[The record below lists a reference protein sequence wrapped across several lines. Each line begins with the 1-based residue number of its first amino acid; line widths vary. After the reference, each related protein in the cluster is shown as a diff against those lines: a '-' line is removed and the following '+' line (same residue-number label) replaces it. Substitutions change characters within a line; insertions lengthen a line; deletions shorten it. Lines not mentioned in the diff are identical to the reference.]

1 MDEGDPAE
9 GHERASVC
17 HAPAALTALR
27 LLVAAVLAAAVLLPV
42 APASGATPRSF
53 FGVMADGPLLGPGID
68 LGREARLMR
77 STGVASIRAA
87 FYWREIEPRP
97 GELDWREPDRIVAAA
112 AAAGIDVLPVVV
124 RSPSWASA
132 GDTREGAVPETGAYA
147 RFLAALVARYGP
159 GGPANGGRP
168 IRTWQV
174 WNEPDIPR
182 YWAGR
187 PWPSTY
193 VTLLRAARDAI
204 KAADPGARVVAAGL
218 TNRSWEDLAD
228 LYAAG
233 GRGLFDA
240 AAIHP
245 FSRRVANVVKIVRLT
260 RAEMKRRGDGRVPL
274 MLTEVS
280 WSSGK
285 GRSTF
290 NYGWETSEGGQ
301 ADRVGQALGAL
312 ARERVRLGIGGIWWY
327 TWLSPPL
334 GDDESF
340 SYAGLRRVSR
350 GRAVDKPARAAF
362 SRAVRRL
369 TR

>member
-1 MDEGDPAE
+1 M
-9 GHERASVC
+9 
-17 HAPAALTALR
+17 TALR
-27 LLVAAVLAAAVLLPV
+27 LLLLTVLTVALL
-42 APASGATPRSF
+42 APAQTSAATPGSF
-53 FGVMADGPLLGPGID
+53 FGVMGDGPLLAPGVD
-68 LGREARLMR
+68 LDREARLMR
-77 STGVASIRAA
+77 STGVSSVRVA
-87 FYWREIEPRP
+87 FYWRDLEPRP
-97 GELDWREPDRIVAAA
+97 GEFAWAEPDRIVGAMAR
-112 AAAGIDVLPVVV
+112 AGVGVLPVVV
-124 RSPSWASA
+124 RAPTWATG
-132 GDTREGAVPETGAYA
+132 GDEREGAVPDNAAYA
-147 RFLAALVARYGP
+147 RFLKALVGRYGP
-159 GGPANGGRP
+159 TGSANAGRP
-168 IRTWQV
+168 IRSWQV

-182 YWAGR
+182 YWEGK

-193 VTLLRAARDAI
+193 VALLRAARGSI
-204 KAADPGARVVAAGL
+204 KAADPGAQVVAAGL
-218 TNRSWEDLAD
+218 TNRSWEDLGE

-245 FSRRVANVVKIVRLT
+245 FSRRVSNVVKIVRLA
-260 RAEMKRRGDGRVPL
+260 RAEMRRRGDTRVPL

-290 NYGWETSEGGQ
+290 NYGWETTEIGQ
-301 ADRVGQALGAL
+301 AAKVGEALRAL
-312 ARERVRLGIGGIWWY
+312 ARERTRLGIGGVWWY

-340 SYAGLRRVSR
+340 SYAGLRRVR
-350 GRAVDKPARAAF
+350 GGKAVDKPARAAF